1 MADFINIFRPAEQLA
16 PYIDYFWRGS
26 INSEATNTLSLQM
39 VPHGRIE
46 LIIHLNDL
54 HCELIDSSSWS
65 QTPDYM
71 LIGLITRPMPV
82 RFIGRVEVFGIR
94 FKPDGLYNIFG
105 VRASIFLE
113 RFEDMALVLPKDF
126 NEFCHRM
133 KEEKSV
139 NGLIIRA
146 EHFLAKYL
154 NRHKNSFSYVNKAAQ
169 LIRSYNCIKVEELT
183 DQVFISQRQLERGFK
198 EKVGVSPKH
207 YMRITRINEVL
218 KLLMKNPDLDLTSI
232 AYHCGYFDQAHFN
245 KDFKSITGENPSAFM
260 KKKHEFLVT
269 AV

>member
-1 MADFINIFRPAEQLA
+1 
-16 PYIDYFWRGS
+16 
-26 INSEATNTLSLQM
+26 M

-54 HCELIDSSSWS
+54 HCELVDENGWS

-82 RFIGRVEVFGIR
+82 RFVGRVEVFSIR

-105 VRASIFLE
+105 VPASLFLE
-113 RFEDMALVLPKDF
+113 RFEDMSLVLPLDF
-126 NEFCHRM
+126 KEFCHRM
-133 KEEKSV
+133 RE
-139 NGLIIRA
+139 GITIDDLIILA
-146 EHFLAKYL
+146 ERYLAKCL
-154 NRHKNSFSYVNKAAQ
+154 NKHKNSFTYVNKAAQ
-169 LIRSYNCIKVEELT
+169 LIRSSYDIKIEEVT

-198 EKVGVSPKH
+198 DKMGISPKH
-207 YMRITRINEVL
+207 YLRISRINEVL
-218 KLLMKNPDLDLTSI
+218 KLLSTKPHFDLTSI
-232 AYHCGYFDQAHFN
+232 AYHCGYFDQAHFI
-245 KDFKSITGENPSAFM
+245 KDFRSITGVSPSVFM